1 MQLLDYPMIVR
12 KPMDLGTVRDKLLRG
27 DYAEVQQCADDIQ
40 LCFKNALVYNEPK
53 SDICKIAQR
62 LLSDAER
69 MFSAFIAEEKDVN
82 ESCES
87 VEGVE
92 VEVLAVNEPTLS
104 QGEEHYYSRQHASSS
119 PAKEEEDP
127 YDFSRPVPDD
137 SPAPA
142 HSSASSAVESSPRQR
157 EEATTILP
165 TATATESAEPG
176 SDSETDRLQNGGE
189 GAIPL
194 HEESGTLDLGEGD
207 EFEEDTGDYS
217 YEYDEEEEEA
227 VEGGAGVSKG
237 ERRVR
242 FPDHIVSDTFYH
254 RLKYAPDEVA
264 ELFYT
269 HSEAMQFQYDYDR
282 EATKAEAEGR
292 EWTE

>member
-1 MQLLDYPMIVR
+1 VR

-69 MFSAFIAEEKDVN
+69 MFSAFIAEEKGVN

-104 QGEEHYYSRQHASSS
+104 QGEEHYYSGQHASSS
-119 PAKEEEDP
+119 PAKEEDP

-176 SDSETDRLQNGGE
+176 SDSETDRLQNGGEGE